1 MSLVVCHILLNFS
14 AKIQKN
20 PKVGA
25 KNCKNY
31 PKYYPKPK
39 VGAKISSFSPKVGA
53 S

>member
-1 MSLVVCHILLNFS
+1 VLFTA

-25 KNCKNY
+25 KNHKNY

-39 VGAKISSFSPKVGA
+39 VGAKNGRFLPKVRA
-53 S
+53 KIQKDRM

>member
-1 MSLVVCHILLNFS
+1 VLFTA

-25 KNCKNY
+25 KNRLFY

-39 VGAKISSFSPKVGA
+39 VGAKKCHFYPKVGA
-53 S
+53 KTLFV